1 MSKKTQIRNA
11 SGAARN
17 GASGTFLVAGAL
29 ILASSAFAQEGRTG
43 IMVWEHGDKRETATV
58 WQKGTKSRFEWTE
71 PTERKGDLI
80 VDNGRIVSQF
90 HKGENTVTQTNSR
103 GRALKLSRLKNAKAA
118 NIPDSKFEFTPPKG
132 AKVLKIEGTMYA
144 SLPAA
149 KRAADWFKTPATV
162 PAGYNFENA
171 IVGGDKVWQRFSN
184 GKQMFSLFQQKA
196 DAEEITPQKKLG
208 AWFWKRAG
216 IRFVLTGASDS
227 DAQSIADSTK

>member
-1 MSKKTQIRNA
+1 MSKKTQILNA
-11 SGAARN
+11 SKAASNR
-17 GASGTFLVAGAL
+17 ASGTFLVAGAL

-58 WQKGTKSRFEWTE
+58 WQKGTKARFEWTE

-80 VDNGRIVSQF
+80 VDNGRVVSQF
-90 HKGENTVTQTNSR
+90 HKGENTVTQTTSR
-103 GRALKLSRLKNAKAA
+103 NRALKLSRLKDVKTA
-118 NIPDSKFEFTPPKG
+118 NIPDNKFEFTPPKG
-132 AKVLKIEGTMYA
+132 AKVLKIEGTLYA

-149 KRAADWFKTPATV
+149 KRAADWFKTPAIV

-196 DAEEITPQKKLG
+196 DDGEIAPQKKSGGL
-208 AWFWKRAG
+208 FWKRGG
-216 IRFVLTGASDS
+216 IRFLLTGAPDS
-227 DAQSIADSTK
+227 ATQSIADSTK